1 MSLRQR
7 TGTAVVLLALLF
19 VILQFGPAWLMLV
32 PLELFVVGALLEFYG
47 LAERRGFKARRALGL
62 LIALFIGLSFVWA
75 RVTLGQ
81 ALAAA
86 LIVTA
91 FVSVLRVTTLE
102 ELPAFV
108 GSVTVTFFGA
118 LYVAFP
124 LHYLYRTR
132 LEMGAFGLYFLFGV
146 IFLGD
151 SGAYF
156 IGAPFGRHKMTPVA
170 SPKKSWEG
178 ALGGIVFAC
187 LGGLAARAL
196 LFPNLALGKAL
207 LTAAIVH
214 AVAQVSDPFESL
226 FKRAAGVKDS
236 SNLLPGH
243 GGLLDRVDS
252 LLLAGPLFYYLVK
265 LLW

>member
-7 TGTAVVLLALLF
+7 TGTAVILLALLF
-19 VILQFGPAWLMLV
+19 VVLQFGPPWLMLV
-32 PLELFVVGALLEFYG
+32 LLEVFVLGALLEFYG
-47 LAERRGFKARRALGL
+47 LAERRNLKPRKALGVV
-62 LIALFIGLSFVWA
+62 IALLIGLSFVWPV
-75 RVTLGQ
+75 VTLGH

-86 LIVTA
+86 LLLTALTYVLGVTR
-91 FVSVLRVTTLE
+91 LDD
-102 ELPAFV
+102 LPAFV

-118 LYVAFP
+118 FIVAFP
-124 LHYLYRTR
+124 LHYLYWLR
-132 LEMGAFGLYFLFGV
+132 LERGPFALYFLFAV

-151 SGAYF
+151 TGAYF

-178 ALGGIVFAC
+178 AVGGIVFAC
-187 LGGLAARAL
+187 AGGLAARAL
-196 LFPNLALGKAL
+196 LFPDLAVWKAL
-207 LTAAIVH
+207 LIGALVH
-214 AVAQVSDPFESL
+214 AAAQVSDPFESL

-252 LLLAGPLFYYLVK
+252 FLLAAPLFYYLVK

>member
-19 VILQFGPAWLMLV
+19 VIIQFGPPWLMLL
-32 PLELFVVGALLEFYG
+32 PLEIFVVGALLEFYG
-47 LAERRGFKARRALGL
+47 LAERRSLKPRRLLGL
-62 LIALFIGLSFVWA
+62 GIALLIGLSFIWPDM
-75 RVTLGQ
+75 TLGH
-81 ALAAA
+81 ALAAG
-86 LIVTA
+86 LLVTA
-91 FVSVLRVTTLE
+91 FVYVLRVTRVE

-124 LHYLYRTR
+124 LHYLYWTR
-132 LEMGAFGLYFLFGV
+132 LERGAFGLYFLFGV

-178 ALGGIVFAC
+178 AVGGIIFAC
-187 LGGLAARAL
+187 LGGLAAREL
-196 LFPNLALGKAL
+196 LFPALALWKAV
-207 LTAAIVH
+207 LTAAVVH
-214 AVAQVSDPFESL
+214 AAAQVSDPLESL

-252 LLLAGPLFYYLVK
+252 FLLAAPLFYYLVK
-265 LLW
+265 VLW

>member
-7 TGTAVVLLALLF
+7 TGTAVILLALLF
-19 VILQFGPAWLMLV
+19 VVLQFGPPWLMLV
-32 PLELFVVGALLEFYG
+32 LLEVFVLGALLEFYG
-47 LAERRGFKARRALGL
+47 LAERRNLKPRKALGVV
-62 LIALFIGLSFVWA
+62 IALLIGLSFVWPV
-75 RVTLGQ
+75 VTLGH

-86 LIVTA
+86 LLLTALTYVLGVTR
-91 FVSVLRVTTLE
+91 LDD
-102 ELPAFV
+102 LPAFV

-118 LYVAFP
+118 FFVAFP
-124 LHYLYRTR
+124 LHYLYWLR
-132 LEMGAFGLYFLFGV
+132 LERGPFALYFLFAV

-151 SGAYF
+151 TGAYF

-178 ALGGIVFAC
+178 AVGGIVFAC
-187 LGGLAARAL
+187 AGGLAARAL
-196 LFPNLALGKAL
+196 LFPDLAVWKAL
-207 LTAAIVH
+207 LIGALVH
-214 AVAQVSDPFESL
+214 AAAQVSDPFESL

-252 LLLAGPLFYYLVK
+252 FLLAAPLFYYLVK

>member
-7 TGTAVVLLALLF
+7 TGTAIVLLALLF
-19 VILQFGPAWLMLV
+19 VVLQFGPPWLMLA

-47 LAERRGFKARRALGL
+47 LADRRNLKPRKMLGL
-62 LIALFIGLSFVWA
+62 VIALFIGLSFVWPA
-75 RVTLGQ
+75 VTLGQ

-86 LIVTA
+86 LLVTA
-91 FVSVLRVTTLE
+91 FVYVLRVTTLE

-108 GSVTVTFFGA
+108 GSITVTFFGA

-124 LHYLYRTR
+124 LHYLYWTR
-132 LEMGAFGLYFLFGV
+132 LERGAYGLYFLFGV

-178 ALGGIVFAC
+178 AVGGIVFAC
-187 LGGLAARAL
+187 LGGLAARGL
-196 LFPNLALGKAL
+196 LFPDLPLWKAL
-207 LTAAIVH
+207 LTAAVVH
-214 AVAQVSDPFESL
+214 AAAQVSDPLESL

-252 LLLAGPLFYYLVK
+252 FLLAGPLFYYLVK

>member
-7 TGTAVVLLALLF
+7 TGTAAALLALLF
-19 VILQFGPAWLMLV
+19 VVLQFGPPWLMLV
-32 PLELFVVGALLEFYG
+32 LLELFVVGALVEFYG
-47 LAERRGFKARRALGL
+47 LAERRNLKPRKALGVV
-62 LIALFIGLSFVWA
+62 IALLIGLSFV
-75 RVTLGQ
+75 RPDITLGH
-81 ALAAA
+81 ALTAA
-86 LIVTA
+86 LLVTA
-91 FVSVLRVTTLE
+91 FVYVLRITTLE
-102 ELPAFV
+102 QLPAFV

-124 LHYLYRTR
+124 LHYLYWLR
-132 LEMGAFGLYFLFGV
+132 LEKGPYALYFLFGI

-151 SGAYF
+151 TGAYF

-178 ALGGIVFAC
+178 AVGGIVFAC
-187 LGGLAARAL
+187 LGALAARAL
-196 LFPNLALGKAL
+196 LFPGLALWKAL
-207 LTAAIVH
+207 LIGAVVH
-214 AVAQVSDPFESL
+214 AAAQASDPFESL

-252 LLLAGPLFYYLVK
+252 FLLAAPLFYYLVK
-265 LLW
+265 FLW